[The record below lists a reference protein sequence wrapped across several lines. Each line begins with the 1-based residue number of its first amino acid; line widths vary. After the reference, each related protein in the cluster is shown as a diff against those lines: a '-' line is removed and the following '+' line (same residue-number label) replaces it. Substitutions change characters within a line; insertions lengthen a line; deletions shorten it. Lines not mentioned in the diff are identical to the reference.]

1 MLRHIVMWKFKD
13 EAEGA
18 DRETNLRKAE
28 ALLMGCAKL
37 HPGTVQFQVGLAR
50 PGLECTY
57 DLVLDST
64 FTDAAALAAYQNH
77 PTHVAIKPFMKAVV
91 AERQCMD
98 FITDNTEADKT

>member
-1 MLRHIVMWKFKD
+1 MLRHIVMWKLKD

-28 ALLMGCAKL
+28 ALLMGCATL
-37 HPGTVQFQVGLAR
+37 HPGIVHFQVGLAR
-50 PGLECTY
+50 PGLDCTH

-64 FTDAAALAAYQNH
+64 FTDRAALAAYQDH
-77 PTHVAIKPFMKAVV
+77 PKHVAIKPFMKAVV

-98 FITDNTEADKT
+98 YEV